1 MINKSRV
8 VAYMR
13 YSSHNQD
20 DSNSIEAQRFA
31 IKRYC
36 DSVGYKISH
45 EYIDKACTGTN
56 TNRQDYQQMIRD
68 AKNKKFDILLV
79 HKIDRLH
86 RNTINTLADIE
97 ALKSLGIRYIAV
109 GDGVDTE
116 QKSSLILAFKAV
128 LAEEYS
134 KNLSTETRKGLE
146 INAQMGVH
154 NGGKP
159 PYGFKINKDHHLEI
173 DESTAPAIRKI
184 FELYLADMGYNAILK
199 WLDENGYK
207 TLNGN
212 SFSKT
217 LLYSILGN
225 SKYCGRFFYGKT
237 APKDNDGHRNSHKL
251 NENYITIENG
261 CPAIITPEQFEA
273 VQEKM
278 KNKSEAKKHY
288 NSKHYYPLN
297 GYIYCNCGSSMSGNI
312 SYSGRNKTKYI
323 TYRCSESKSHRAVN
337 ASYLNDFVF
346 FTISEVLFNSA
357 NNKRILSLLNK
368 HSKDNKAFLNH
379 RYKQLCQRKAAIT
392 QKMNNL
398 ISSIENDEDGND
410 NKIILNKI
418 DEHGIELLAIENQMK
433 EFASKEH
440 IFIEEDLIKL
450 KEKFVPYMCTER
462 TVNTKKLIDNCI
474 SNIIVED
481 ETIHINLHPS
491 IATNK
496 SIKNIKKI
504 HNLS

>member
-1 MINKSRV
+1 MFNNLRV
-8 VAYMR
+8 VSYMR

-56 TNRQDYQQMIRD
+56 TNRTNYQKMIND
-68 AKNKKFDILLV
+68 AKDKKFDILLV
-79 HKIDRLH
+79 HKLDRLH
-86 RNTINTLADIE
+86 RNTINTLEDIKE
-97 ALKSLGIRYIAV
+97 LKSLGIRYIAV
-109 GDGVDTE
+109 GDDVDTE
-116 QKSSLILAFKAV
+116 QESSLTLALKAV

-134 KNLSTETRKGLE
+134 KNLSKETRKGLE

-159 PYGFKINKDHHLEI
+159 PYGFKINRDYHLEK
-173 DESTAPAIRKI
+173 DESTAPAIKKI

-199 WLDENGYK
+199 WLDDNGYK

-217 LLYSILGN
+217 SLYAILGN

-297 GYIYCNCGSSMSGNI
+297 SYIYCNCGSSMSGNI
-312 SYSGRNKTKYI
+312 SYSGQNKTKYI
-323 TYRCSESKSHRAVN
+323 TYRCSKSKSHRSVN

-346 FTISEVLFNSA
+346 FIISELLFNPA
-357 NNKRILSLLNK
+357 NNERILSLLNK
-368 HSKDNKAFLNH
+368 YSRENNAVLNH
-379 RYKQLCQRKAAIT
+379 KYKQLCQSKAART

-398 ISSIENDEDGND
+398 INSIENG
-410 NKIILNKI
+410 KSSPSILNKI
-418 DEHGIELLAIENQMK
+418 NEHETELSAIEKQME
-433 EFASKEH
+433 EFNSKEH

-450 KEKFVPYMCTER
+450 KGKFVSYMCTER

-474 SNIIVED
+474 SSIIVED
-481 ETIHINLHPS
+481 EIIHINLHPS

-496 SIKNIKKI
+496 SIKNIKKTP
-504 HNLS
+504 NLS